1 MSKDDEASYKPSAG
15 ELEGLFV
22 NNEAT
27 ARIEEYL
34 TRFNPIRVMKMER
47 MEIRHSAILGW
58 LLDPRESHGLDDK
71 FLKSFLAEALRGQSA
86 LGTPTALDIARA
98 DLRDTIV
105 RREWQ
110 NIDIFLHSD
119 RNRWGFVVE
128 NKFDSKQHEGQLSK
142 YLERVEAGLGKL
154 ADELT
159 IRGIFLT
166 LQEEEPQDPR
176 YAPINYEAICQ
187 FLPRFVRQEA
197 HLLTAEVRTF
207 LQHYVEILEE
217 EVGMSA
223 ANNEMEKLARQLYRD
238 HKKVLDFV
246 MEHGSGSDFS
256 IAAEDVFGDDLE
268 YLDEVTI
275 EGLKVRFNHIDHK
288 IASFIPESW
297 FKALGKDK
305 FSWKGCENWW
315 AGYPLIAWFQ
325 LWPGSN
331 GTSGLLGLY
340 GEVGPLSEYEFRRD
354 LIYSIQKAGDS
365 LSKGRIKFQK
375 AAADEGKQYSKF
387 LKENFVD
394 IKDIQNAEEIA
405 ETMRKLL
412 KRFEPE
418 IEAIG
423 GILSAF
429 TSYGYVEE

>member
-1 MSKDDEASYKPSAG
+1 MSKEELASYTPSAE
-15 ELEGLFV
+15 ELENLFV
-22 NNEAT
+22 NNA
-27 ARIEEYL
+27 AMAMIENHL
-34 TRFNPIRVMKMER
+34 NRFNPIRVMKMER

-71 FLKSFLAEALRGQSA
+71 FLKAFLSQALRGQSA

-110 NIDIFLHSD
+110 SIDIFLHSD

-128 NKFDSKQHEGQLSK
+128 NKFDSKQHEGQLTK
-142 YLERVEAGLGKL
+142 YLEGVQAGLGRL

-159 IRGIFLT
+159 VRGIFLT
-166 LQEEEPQDPR
+166 LHEEEPQDPR

-187 FLPRFVRQEA
+187 FLPRFVRQEG

-217 EVGMSA
+217 EVGMRATSD
-223 ANNEMEKLARQLYRD
+223 EMEKLARQLYRE

-256 IAAEDVFGDDLE
+256 IAAEDVFGEDLE
-268 YLDEVTI
+268 SLDETSI
-275 EGLKVRFNHIDHK
+275 DGFKVRFNHIDHK
-288 IASFIPESW
+288 MASFLPESW
-297 FKALGKDK
+297 YKALGKDK
-305 FSWKGCENWW
+305 FSWKGCEKWW

-325 LWPGSN
+325 LWPGAN

-340 GEVGPLSEYEFRRD
+340 GEVGPLTEYEFRRD
-354 LIYSIQKAGDS
+354 LIHSIQKAGDS
-365 LSKGRIKFQK
+365 LPKGRIKFQK
-375 AAADEGKQYSKF
+375 AAANEGKLYSKF
-387 LKENFVD
+387 FKENFVD

-418 IEAIG
+418 FEAIG
-423 GILSAF
+423 GVLSRF